1 MKGTVSAHKAL
12 QGSET
17 ETREL
22 LGGTDILPTRQWL
35 HSNKSTPLEI
45 LKLFISF
52 FQCSDKPQIAA
63 PGMAGVPVSARTA
76 ASETTAVNIAL

>member
-1 MKGTVSAHKAL
+1 MSAQIAL

-22 LGGTDILPTRQWL
+22 LGGTDILPTRLWL

-45 LKLFISF
+45 IKRFISF

-63 PGMAGVPVSARTA
+63 PAMAGVPVSAKTA
-76 ASETTAVNIAL
+76 APETTAVNIAL